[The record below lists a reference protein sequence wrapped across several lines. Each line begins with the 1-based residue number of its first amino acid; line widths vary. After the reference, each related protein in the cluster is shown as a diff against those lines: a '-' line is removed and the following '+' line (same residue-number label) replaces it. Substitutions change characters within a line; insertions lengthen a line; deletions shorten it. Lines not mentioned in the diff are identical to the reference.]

1 MNIRD
6 STRRRTTLINLFAE
20 TKAGIKKA
28 TAVPRLTFVEDD
40 KRDVTKG
47 HLALTSENG
56 ILPAALPECGK
67 QDFKLTTVAATSNT
81 EFVNHVASQTDL
93 TADLEITDGG
103 RFTVQAFKD
112 AEGAKSISSV
122 VAALVLVLALVFS
135 ESEKKNPFLNLNRKR
150 NEGSI
155 LKLTPLDGSIVEK
168 RSEGNLLCIVTTLQS
183 SGATYLWILKC
194 PFEEGMDSPENAQV
208 QLSPTTPSV
217 KMSGASPIKPCEW
230 NSSPSCKRTSPLFP
244 SKLLVSRAPNDDK
257 TISKPRNW
265 LVAPDIVKA
274 IPLFGE
280 ENQRCARRNQQ
291 TRTAYYLTKLDTEIP
306 QIQLVIA
313 VYRQGLLT

>member
-1 MNIRD
+1 MARKISNLLSKLQSALILAFNGEKWGEVKFDLTTEYHHKKDELNTLTLRSTQQMNIRD

-28 TAVPRLTFVEDD
+28 TAVPRLTYVEDD
-40 KRDVTKG
+40 KRDVTKE
-47 HLALTSENG
+47 HLALTIENG

-67 QDFKLTTVAATSNT
+67 QEFKLTTVAATSNT
-81 EFVNHVASQTDL
+81 EFVNQGYIFKWTHFAGTIDTDP

-122 VAALVLVLALVFS
+122 VAALVLVLALRRGAKEVSSALLQPFNRWEQLICGSVCRHKAHKRFDSDMSIRRRNGQSGECPSSAFS
-135 ESEKKNPFLNLNRKR
+135 DNPICQDEWGL
-150 NEGSI
+150 
-155 LKLTPLDGSIVEK
+155 
-168 RSEGNLLCIVTTLQS
+168 
-183 SGATYLWILKC
+183 
-194 PFEEGMDSPENAQV
+194 
-208 QLSPTTPSV
+208 
-217 KMSGASPIKPCEW
+217 PIKPCEW
-230 NSSPSCKRTSPLFP
+230 NSSPSCKRTSPLLP

-274 IPLFGE
+274 IPFE
-280 ENQRCARRNQQ
+280 
-291 TRTAYYLTKLDTEIP
+291 
-306 QIQLVIA
+306 
-313 VYRQGLLT
+313 